1 MNNRAANLDLL
12 GMKRGL
18 FLVLIPFLF
27 ASFAHAQK
35 SAPNEWKEESNSRGV
50 LIQSRAH
57 EGSPLREFR
66 AIGRIEAAPS
76 VVFAVL
82 NDSEAYPSFMPYTSE
97 CRVLKREKDAAIVY
111 QRLDLPLMSS
121 RDYTLRSQ
129 HTKMPGPNGASY
141 RIHWLPANDQGPAV
155 KPGVVRVNVCDGG
168 WLLEPEGA
176 NATHA
181 TYSIFTDSGGA
192 LPAFIANN
200 GSRIGIR
207 RIFEAVRKQVKNPKY
222 SAAVNGSESSR

>member
-1 MNNRAANLDLL
+1 MKHGLL
-12 GMKRGL
+12 L
-18 FLVLIPFLF
+18 FL
-27 ASFAHAQK
+27 ASLLLAAQSPAQK
-35 SAPNEWKEESNSRGV
+35 SDAPNEWKEESNSRGL
-50 LIQSRAH
+50 LIQSRPH
-57 EGSPLREFR
+57 PGSDLREFR
-66 AIGRIEAAPS
+66 AIGRIDAPPS

-82 NDSEAYPSFMPYTSE
+82 DDSEAYPSFMPYTSE
-97 CRVLKREKDAAIVY
+97 CRVLKREKDSVLVY

-129 HTKMPGPNGASY
+129 YTKTASPNGDTY

-168 WLLEPEGA
+168 WLLEPDGA

-192 LPAFIANN
+192 LPAFLANN

-222 SAAVNGSESSR
+222 SAAAKRSETAR